1 MCGICGIAMRH
12 GAAPTLEEDRLRAM
26 TDAIVHRGPD
36 ERGTHR
42 EHGVALG
49 MRRLS
54 IIDVGGSH
62 QPVANEQDT
71 VRAVFNGE
79 IYNYRELRE
88 RLRRDG
94 HRLATEGDGETIV
107 HLYEQHGVDF
117 ARHLEGIFAIALWD
131 APRRRLVLVRDQL
144 GVKPLYY
151 TLTSDGLAFASE
163 VKALI
168 AGGLLRPE
176 LDPAAAELFLAF
188 GFVPGP
194 RSLFAGV
201 RKLMPAEVAVWEGE
215 GDVALSTY
223 WSAHPEGTDG
233 AATTDGVGRL
243 TARTGA
249 RAPAR
254 SPGAAGEPARR
265 AGASW
270 DDDRERLLELL
281 RGATRRQMVS
291 DVPLG
296 SMLSGGLDSSLITA
310 LMAEHSTQPVK
321 TFSIGFVEDA
331 DANELGD
338 ARKVAERLGTDHHE
352 LLTSA
357 TEHPELLDEALWHLE
372 EPIADVSFLGFLLLS
387 RLARETVTVALS
399 GQGAD
404 ELLGGYRKHQIA
416 AFAGMLSHTPRL
428 ARTALTAAARRA
440 EPGSTL
446 ARGLTALAT
455 DDPAARLLAMSRVM
469 EPSDRDALLSEGF
482 RAASL
487 GGGAAASLRGG
498 AAADGG
504 RSIEE
509 LLASAITAQL
519 PPGTRGAQAGATGRR
534 AATAGGR
541 PGATARGPLG
551 ETLALD
557 TRMALVD
564 NMLLYFDKMSMAAS
578 LEVRVP
584 FLDPALVRF
593 CTALPDSR
601 KVWWGRRKELL
612 KRASRG
618 LVDDAIIDKRKRG
631 FFHSALGAWLR
642 VHGDGLLR
650 DTLLDPRALARGQ
663 YNAAAVRAL
672 LAQAGEAG
680 KKSDQRLFCL
690 MLLERWQQLFVDGAR
705 SAGGVPVGN
714 GTAVDCTAAIAATA
728 A

>member
-1 MCGICGIAMRH
+1 MRH
-12 GAAPTLEEDRLRAM
+12 GVAPTLEEERLRAM

-54 IIDVGGSH
+54 IIDVKGSH
-62 QPVANEQDT
+62 QPIANEEGT
-71 VRAVFNGE
+71 VKAVFNGE

-88 RLRRDG
+88 RLRRGG
-94 HRLATEGDGETIV
+94 HRLATDGDGETIV
-107 HLYEQHGVDF
+107 HLYEEHGVEF

-131 APRRRLVLVRDQL
+131 APRRRLVLARDQL

-151 TLTSDGLAFASE
+151 SLGPDGLAFASE

-176 LDPAAAELFLAF
+176 LDPQAAELFLAF
-188 GFVPGP
+188 GYVPGP
-194 RSLFAGV
+194 LSLFAGV
-201 RKLMPAEVAVWEGE
+201 RKLMPATVAVWEGAGE
-215 GDVALSTY
+215 PTLHTY
-223 WSAHPEGTDG
+223 WSMFGGDSPHANGSRSTVGTAG
-233 AATTDGVGRL
+233 KRAGVPSVTGVG
-243 TARTGA
+243 
-249 RAPAR
+249 
-254 SPGAAGEPARR
+254 EPPPRR
-265 AGASW
+265 KGQSW
-270 DDDRERLLELL
+270 DEDRERLLELL
-281 RGATRRQMVS
+281 RAATHRQMVS

-310 LMAEHSTQPVK
+310 LMAEHSPRPVK

-338 ARKVAERLGTDHHE
+338 ARKVAQRLGTDHHE

-387 RLARETVTVALS
+387 RLARESVTVALS

-416 AFAGMLSHTPRL
+416 AL
-428 ARTALTAAARRA
+428 AAAIGRSPGAVRKA
-440 EPGSTL
+440 LAAAGAHATPGSTA
-446 ARGLTALAT
+446 ARGLEALST
-455 DDPAARLLAMSRVM
+455 EDPATRLLAMSRVM
-469 EPSDRDALLSEGF
+469 EPADRAALLSENF
-482 RAASL
+482 RA
-487 GGGAAASLRGG
+487 
-498 AAADGG
+498 
-504 RSIEE
+504 RSTEQE
-509 LLASAITAQL
+509 LASAIHAQL
-519 PPGTRGAQAGATGRR
+519 PAGARGALAQ
-534 AATAGGR
+534 
-541 PGATARGPLG
+541 
-551 ETLALD
+551 TLALD

-593 CTALPDSR
+593 CTELPDHR

-612 KRASRG
+612 KRASAG
-618 LVDDAIIDKRKRG
+618 LVDAEIINKRKRG

-642 VHGDGLLR
+642 VHSDALLS
-650 DTLLDPRALARGQ
+650 DTLLDPHALARGQ
-663 YNAAAVRAL
+663 YDATAVRAL
-672 LAQAGEAG
+672 LTDAGAAG
-680 KKSDQRLFCL
+680 KKADQRLFCL

-705 SAGGVPVGN
+705 SVESPP
-714 GTAVDCTAAIAATA
+714 AVAAAA
-728 A
+728 

>member
-12 GAAPTLEEDRLRAM
+12 GAAPALEEERLRAM

-54 IIDVGGSH
+54 IIDVQGSH
-62 QPVANEQDT
+62 QPIANEEGT
-71 VRAVFNGE
+71 VKAVFNGE

-88 RLRRDG
+88 RLRRSG
-94 HRLATEGDGETIV
+94 HRLGTEGDGETIV
-107 HLYEQHGVDF
+107 HLYEEHGVDF

-131 APRRRLVLVRDQL
+131 APRRRLVLARDQL

-151 TLTSDGLAFASE
+151 SLGRDGLAFASE

-168 AGGLLRPE
+168 AGGLIDPA
-176 LDPAAAELFLAF
+176 LDPQAAELFLAF
-188 GFVPGP
+188 GYVPGP
-194 RSLFAGV
+194 LSLFAGV
-201 RKLMPAEVAVWEGE
+201 RKLMPATVAVWEGE
-215 GDVALSTY
+215 GDVVLHTY
-223 WSAHPEGTDG
+223 WSMFAEDSPHTSGRSFAAG
-233 AATTDGVGRL
+233 AGNPHASGSSS
-243 TARTGA
+243 A
-249 RAPAR
+249 
-254 SPGAAGEPARR
+254 GAAGEPPPRR
-265 AGASW
+265 RRQSW
-270 DDDRERLLELL
+270 GEDRERLLELL
-281 RGATRRQMVS
+281 RAATHRQMVS

-310 LMAEHSTQPVK
+310 LMAEHSPRPVK

-331 DANELGD
+331 DANELSD
-338 ARKVAERLGTDHHE
+338 ARKVAGRLGTDHHE

-387 RLARETVTVALS
+387 RLARESVTVALS

-416 AFAGMLSHTPRL
+416 AL
-428 ARTALTAAARRA
+428 AAAIGRGPGAVRKALAAAGTRA
-440 EPGSTL
+440 TPGGTL
-446 ARGLTALAT
+446 ARGLEALST
-455 DDPAARLLAMSRVM
+455 DDPATRLLAMSRVM
-469 EPSDRDALLSEGF
+469 EPTDRAALLSEGF
-482 RAASL
+482 RA
-487 GGGAAASLRGG
+487 
-498 AAADGG
+498 
-504 RSIEE
+504 RSIEHQ
-509 LLASAITAQL
+509 LASAIHAQL
-519 PPGTRGAQAGATGRR
+519 PSGARGALAQ
-534 AATAGGR
+534 
-541 PGATARGPLG
+541 
-551 ETLALD
+551 TLALD

-593 CTALPDSR
+593 CTELPDGR
-601 KVWWGRRKELL
+601 KVWLGRRKELL

-618 LVDDAIIDKRKRG
+618 LVDAEIINKRKRG

-642 VHGDGLLR
+642 VHSDALLA

-663 YNAAAVRAL
+663 YDATAVHAL
-672 LAQAGEAG
+672 LADAGAAG
-680 KKSDQRLFCL
+680 KKADQRLFCL

-705 SAGGVPVGN
+705 SVESVP
-714 GTAVDCTAAIAATA
+714 AVAAAA
-728 A
+728 

>member
-12 GAAPTLEEDRLRAM
+12 GAGPTLGEERLRAM

-42 EHGVALG
+42 EPGVALG

-54 IIDVGGSH
+54 IIDVQGSH
-62 QPVANEQDT
+62 QPIANEDGT
-71 VRAVFNGE
+71 VKAVFNGE

-88 RLRRDG
+88 RLRRGG
-94 HRLATEGDGETIV
+94 HRLDTEGDGETIV
-107 HLYEQHGVDF
+107 HLYEEHGVDF

-131 APRRRLVLVRDQL
+131 APRRRLVLARDQL

-151 TLTSDGLAFASE
+151 SLGPDGLAFASE

-168 AGGLLRPE
+168 AGGLIDPA
-176 LDPAAAELFLAF
+176 LDPQAAELFLAF
-188 GFVPGP
+188 GYVPGP
-194 RSLFAGV
+194 LSLFAGV
-201 RKLMPAEVAVWEGE
+201 RKLMPATVAVWEGE
-215 GDVALSTY
+215 GDVTLRTY
-223 WSAHPEGTDG
+223 WSAYAQDAEEPPP
-233 AATTDGVGRL
+233 R
-243 TARTGA
+243 RTGQ
-249 RAPAR
+249 
-254 SPGAAGEPARR
+254 SWGE
-265 AGASW
+265 
-270 DDDRERLLELL
+270 DRERLLELL
-281 RGATRRQMVS
+281 RAATRRQMVS

-310 LMAEHSTQPVK
+310 LMAEHSTRPVK

-338 ARKVAERLGTDHHE
+338 ARNVAQRLGTDHHE

-387 RLARETVTVALS
+387 RLARESVTVALS

-416 AFAGMLSHTPRL
+416 AL
-428 ARTALTAAARRA
+428 AAALGRGPGAVRKTLAAVGARA
-440 EPGSTL
+440 TPGGTL
-446 ARGLTALAT
+446 ARGLEALST
-455 DDPAARLLAMSRVM
+455 EDPATRLLAMSRVM
-469 EPSDRDALLSEGF
+469 EPADRAALLSQGF
-482 RAASL
+482 RA
-487 GGGAAASLRGG
+487 
-498 AAADGG
+498 
-504 RSIEE
+504 RSIERQ
-509 LLASAITAQL
+509 LASAIHAQL
-519 PPGTRGAQAGATGRR
+519 PAGARGALAQ
-534 AATAGGR
+534 
-541 PGATARGPLG
+541 
-551 ETLALD
+551 TLALD

-601 KVWWGRRKELL
+601 KVWVGRRKELL
-612 KRASRG
+612 KRASHG
-618 LVDDAIIDKRKRG
+618 LVDAEIINKRKRG

-642 VHGDGLLR
+642 VHSDALLS

-663 YNAAAVRAL
+663 YDATAVRAL
-672 LAQAGEAG
+672 LADAGAAG
-680 KKSDQRLFCL
+680 KKADQRLFCL

-705 SAGGVPVGN
+705 SVESAPV
-714 GTAVDCTAAIAATA
+714 VAAAA
-728 A
+728 

>member
-12 GAAPTLEEDRLRAM
+12 GAAPTLEEERLHAM

-54 IIDVGGSH
+54 IIDVQGSH
-62 QPVANEQDT
+62 QPIANEQGT
-71 VRAVFNGE
+71 VKAVFNGE

-88 RLRRDG
+88 RLRRGG
-94 HRLATEGDGETIV
+94 HRLATEGDGEAIV
-107 HLYEQHGVDF
+107 HLYEEHGVDF

-151 TLTSDGLAFASE
+151 SLGRDGLAFASE

-168 AGGLLRPE
+168 AGGLIDPA
-176 LDPAAAELFLAF
+176 LDPQAAELFLAF
-188 GFVPGP
+188 GYVPGP
-194 RSLFAGV
+194 LSLFAGV
-201 RKLMPAEVAVWEGE
+201 RKLMPATAAVWEGE
-215 GDVALSTY
+215 GDVALHTY
-223 WSAHPEGTDG
+223 WSAFGEDSPQS
-233 AATTDGVGRL
+233 ATGEPHASGGPSAVD
-243 TARTGA
+243 TASKPHAGG
-249 RAPAR
+249 
-254 SPGAAGEPARR
+254 SPSATGAAGEPPPRR
-265 AGASW
+265 KGQSW
-270 DDDRERLLELL
+270 GEDRERLLELL

-310 LMAEHSTQPVK
+310 LMAEHSPRPVK

-331 DANELGD
+331 DANELSD
-338 ARKVAERLGTDHHE
+338 ARKVAQRLGTDHHE

-387 RLARETVTVALS
+387 RLARESVTVALS

-416 AFAGMLSHTPRL
+416 AL
-428 ARTALTAAARRA
+428 AAVIGCGPGVVRTALAAAGARTT
-440 EPGSTL
+440 PGGTL
-446 ARGLTALAT
+446 ARGLEALST
-455 DDPAARLLAMSRVM
+455 DDPATRLLAMSRVM
-469 EPSDRDALLSEGF
+469 EPADRMELLGNDF
-482 RAASL
+482 RS
-487 GGGAAASLRGG
+487 
-498 AAADGG
+498 
-504 RSIEE
+504 RSIEPE
-509 LLASAITAQL
+509 LASAIHAQL
-519 PPGTRGAQAGATGRR
+519 PAGARGALAQ
-534 AATAGGR
+534 
-541 PGATARGPLG
+541 
-551 ETLALD
+551 TLALD

-593 CTALPDSR
+593 CTELPDSR
-601 KVWWGRRKELL
+601 KVWLGRRKELL
-612 KRASRG
+612 KRASHG
-618 LVDDAIIDKRKRG
+618 LVDAEIINKRKRG

-642 VHGDGLLR
+642 VHSDALLS

-663 YNAAAVRAL
+663 YDATAVRAL
-672 LAQAGEAG
+672 LTDAGAAG
-680 KKSDQRLFCL
+680 KKADQRLFCL

-705 SAGGVPVGN
+705 SVESAPTV
-714 GTAVDCTAAIAATA
+714 AAAA
-728 A
+728 